1 MKEKKFSK
9 SLSSKHNV
17 YNNLRKGRRMAAFFV
32 LQKIKLFTSIF
43 QPRMSRMDSNFRA
56 CLPTGTADRRALK
69 CESLLLS
76 TPFVK
81 ISVIR
86 GYLQAAKPLIIIYL
100 FSIRGY
106 TLTGEAT

>member
-56 CLPTGTADRRALK
+56 CLPTGTADRHGGQARVEVRITSLK
-69 CESLLLS
+69 Y
-76 TPFVK
+76 PF
-81 ISVIR
+81 R
-86 GYLQAAKPLIIIYL
+86 
-100 FSIRGY
+100 
-106 TLTGEAT
+106 EN